1 MNAIHRRA
9 TFEDGTSAADRRI
22 DSLAVIDAQNLF
34 RSGFTALLD
43 EIDTKTV
50 ILLMYVCT

>member
-1 MNAIHRRA
+1 MNVHRRA